1 MEALGID
8 VGGVIIAKSNDG
20 TDTSFFSNN
29 YLKSTAVEDAVRVI
43 TELVERRFGQKTYI
57 VSKCEANTERKTLEW
72 LFYNQFFLATGI
84 LPQHV
89 RFCRTREGKAPI
101 CQELHITHF
110 VDDRLEVL
118 SHLHTVPHKFLFQA
132 NPREVKKFE
141 SHLNQVR
148 PVDTWLHLENIL
160 L

>member
-8 VGGVIIAKSNDG
+8 VGGVIIARSNDG

-29 YLKSTAVEDAVRVI
+29 YLKTTAVKDAVRVI
-43 TELVERRFGQKTYI
+43 AELVERRFGQNTYI
-57 VSKCEANTERKTLEW
+57 VSKCGANTERKTLEW
-72 LFYNQFFLATGI
+72 LYYHQFFSATGI
-84 LPQHV
+84 LHEHV

-101 CQELHITHF
+101 CRELGITHF

-118 SHLHTVPHKFLFQA
+118 SHLSTVPHKFLFQA

-141 SHLNQVR
+141 SHLRLMQ
-148 PVDTWLHLENIL
+148 PVDTWSQIESML